1 MRKLLIS
8 AAMATATIAA
18 AVPTVAMAQP
28 GAYQGHRPSQA
39 QQGYGWQRGGPTRA
53 QVIDLLRDLNRAE
66 QRIDRAPG
74 ISRREAASLHREAN
88 QIRFQLNRAQRNGIN
103 AREFN
108 VLRGQVNR
116 LQLRV
121 RIENRD
127 RDNRRF

>member
-8 AAMATATIAA
+8 AALATATMTA
-18 AVPTVAMAQP
+18 AVPAAAIAQP
-28 GAYQGHRPSQA
+28 GYGH
-39 QQGYGWQRGGPTRA
+39 GWQRNGPTRA
-53 QVIDLLRDLNRAE
+53 QVNDLLRDLNRAE

-74 ISRREAASLHREAN
+74 ISRREAVSLHREAN
-88 QIRFQLNRAQRNGIN
+88 QIRFQLNRALRNGIN
-103 AREFN
+103 TREFA

>member
-18 AVPTVAMAQP
+18 VPTAAMAQP
-28 GAYQGHRPSQA
+28 GYGHHQGQA
-39 QQGYGWQRGGPTRA
+39 GWQRGGPTRA
-53 QVIDLLRDLNRAE
+53 QVVNLLRDLNQAE
-66 QRIDRAPG
+66 GRIQYNRRL
-74 ISRREAASLHREAN
+74 SQREAASLRREAT

-103 AREFN
+103 QREFN

-116 LQLRV
+116 LEQ
-121 RIENRD
+121 RIRFEARD